1 MCHGESLLTVG
12 AAVHED
18 RRSGVERRVRWHN
31 GRVVDRSLRLPWSGR
46 RERGSPTRPM
56 PSLLHLADVH
66 LGARHA
72 DMGAAAA
79 AQRERQAAAFSRAID
94 AGLEAGVDVA
104 LICGDLFDSN
114 AQPRRSV
121 EAAVAEL
128 RRLTDRSIRVVI
140 IPGTH
145 DVYDKRSIY
154 RAFDLASLAGLPRGS
169 DLLTVLT
176 PEKPELVLRDLDLIV
191 YGRVFA
197 TKRAP
202 RSPLAAFDVHG
213 DSRASW
219 KVGMIH
225 GSRTIPGRVESDDV
239 IFTDAEVAASGLD
252 YLALG
257 HWHSHSSGRM
267 GDTTWAYA
275 GAPEPVAVDQDGA
288 GSACLV
294 HLEGEGG
301 RRGTV
306 RVETVRVGRTVF
318 RAESVDAADVE
329 SQASLEA
336 RLREL
341 ADPDLVLSV
350 SIDGI
355 APDTLEVDTD
365 ELERTLAGDFLHL
378 RVRDRSATE
387 LTDTPDLPD
396 DTVAG
401 KFVIDMESRI
411 AAAEATGDAAA
422 AEQARQILRLGRRL
436 LLDDPDHVTLP

>member
-1 MCHGESLLTVG
+1 MGS
-12 AAVHED
+12 AAV
-18 RRSGVERRVRWHN
+18 
-31 GRVVDRSLRLPWSGR
+31 
-46 RERGSPTRPM
+46 
-56 PSLLHLADVH
+56 
-66 LGARHA
+66 
-72 DMGAAAA
+72 
-79 AQRERQAAAFSRAID
+79 AQRQRQAAAFARAVD
-94 AGLEAGVDVA
+94 EGLAAGVDAA

-128 RRLTDRSIRVVI
+128 RRLTDRGIHVVI

-154 RAFDLASLAGLPRGS
+154 RAFDLASMAGLPAGS

-176 PEKPELVLRDLDLIV
+176 PEHPELVLRDLDLIV

-202 RSPLAAFDVHG
+202 RSPLAGFGVHA
-213 DSRASW
+213 DDRATW

-225 GSRTIPGRVESDDV
+225 GSRTIPGRVESDEV

-257 HWHSHSSGRM
+257 HWHSYSTGRA
-267 GDTTWAYA
+267 GGTTWAYA

-288 GSACLV
+288 GSVCLV
-294 HLEGEGG
+294 HLDDTTGAKG
-301 RRGTV
+301 V
-306 RVETVRVGRTVF
+306 RVERIRVGRTVF
-318 RAESVDAADVE
+318 RAESVDVAEVG
-329 SQASLEA
+329 SQAQLVE

-341 ADPDLVLSV
+341 ADPDLVLEA

-355 APDTLEVDTD
+355 ASDILELDTD
-365 ELERTLAGDFLHL
+365 EVERALAGAFLHI
-378 RVRDRSATE
+378 RVRDRSVTE
-387 LTDTPDLPD
+387 LDDGPDLPG

-401 KFVIDMESRI
+401 AFAADLRARI
-411 AAAEATGDAAA
+411 AAAEAREDAAA

>member
-1 MCHGESLLTVG
+1 
-12 AAVHED
+12 
-18 RRSGVERRVRWHN
+18 
-31 GRVVDRSLRLPWSGR
+31 
-46 RERGSPTRPM
+46 M

-79 AQRERQAAAFSRAID
+79 AQRERQAGAFSRAID
-94 AGLEAGVDVA
+94 EGLKAGVDVA

-121 EAAVAEL
+121 ESAVAEL
-128 RRLTDRSIRVVI
+128 RRLTDRGIRVVI

-154 RAFDLASLAGLPRGS
+154 RAFDLAAMAGLPRGS

-176 PEKPELVLRDLDLIV
+176 PELPELVLADLDLII

-202 RSPLAAFDVHG
+202 HSPLAGFDVHA
-213 DSRASW
+213 DDRAAW

-257 HWHSHSSGRM
+257 HWHSYATGRL

-288 GSACLV
+288 GSVCLV
-294 HLEGEGG
+294 HLDGEGG
-301 RRGTV
+301 GHGSV
-306 RVETVRVGRTVF
+306 RVERLRVGRTVF
-318 RAESVDAADVE
+318 RAEVVDAAGVE
-329 SQASLEA
+329 SQAALE
-336 RLREL
+336 RQLREL
-341 ADPDLVLSV
+341 ADPDLVLAV
-350 SIDGI
+350 SIEGI
-355 APDTLEVDTD
+355 AADTLEIDPD
-365 ELERTLAGDFLHL
+365 ELERTLVRDFLHI
-378 RVRDRSATE
+378 RVRDASATE
-387 LTDTPDLPD
+387 LADGPDLPE

-401 KFVIDMESRI
+401 KFVLDMESRI
-411 AAAEATGDAAA
+411 HAAEVQGDAAA
-422 AEQARQILRLGRRL
+422 ADQARQILRLGRRL
-436 LLDDPDHVTLP
+436 LLDDPDHVSLP

>member
-1 MCHGESLLTVG
+1 
-12 AAVHED
+12 
-18 RRSGVERRVRWHN
+18 
-31 GRVVDRSLRLPWSGR
+31 
-46 RERGSPTRPM
+46 M
-56 PSLLHLADVH
+56 PLLLHLADVH

-72 DMGAAAA
+72 DMGAAAVK
-79 AQRERQAAAFSRAID
+79 QRARQLAAFSRAVD
-94 AGLEAGVDVA
+94 VGLEANVDVA

-121 EAAVAEL
+121 ERAVSEL
-128 RRLTDRSIRVVI
+128 KRLTDRGIRVVI

-145 DVYDKRSIY
+145 DVFDRRSIY
-154 RAFDLASLAGLPRGS
+154 RAFDMARMAGLPSGS

-176 PEKPELVLRDLDLIV
+176 PEQPELLLEDLDLLV

-202 RSPLAAFDVHG
+202 RSPLEGFSAGADE
-213 DSRASW
+213 RANW

-225 GSRTIPGRVESDDV
+225 GSRLIPGKVDRDDV
-239 IFTDAEVAASGLD
+239 IFSDAEIAASGLD

-257 HWHSHSSGRM
+257 HWHSFSSGRA

-288 GSACLV
+288 GGVCLV
-294 HLEGEGG
+294 RLEDGAAGSGSVQVE
-301 RRGTV
+301 
-306 RVETVRVGRTVF
+306 RVQVGQTVF
-318 RAESVDAADVE
+318 RAESIDAAGLSGQE
-329 SQASLEA
+329 ELLE

-341 ADPDLVLSV
+341 ADPDLVLQAT
-350 SIDGI
+350 IDGI
-355 APDTLEVDTD
+355 APDTLEIDSD
-365 ELERTLAGDFLHL
+365 EIERSLASSFLHV

-387 LTDTPDLPD
+387 ITGGPNLSA

-401 KFVIDMESRI
+401 KFVAELESRI
-411 AAAEATGDAAA
+411 REAEVEADPAS

>member
-1 MCHGESLLTVG
+1 
-12 AAVHED
+12 
-18 RRSGVERRVRWHN
+18 
-31 GRVVDRSLRLPWSGR
+31 
-46 RERGSPTRPM
+46 M

-79 AQRERQAAAFSRAID
+79 AQRERQAQAFARAID
-94 AGLEAGVDVA
+94 AGLEANVDAA

-121 EAAVAEL
+121 ESAVAQL
-128 RRLTDRSIRVVI
+128 RRFTHRGTRVII

-154 RAFDLASLAGLPRGS
+154 RAFDLATMAGLPPGS
-169 DLLTVLT
+169 ELLTVLT
-176 PEKPELVLRDLDLIV
+176 PERPELLLEDLDLII

-202 RSPLAAFDVHG
+202 RSPLAGFDV
-213 DSRASW
+213 RADDRAGW

-225 GSRTIPGRVESDDV
+225 GSRRIPGRVENDDV
-239 IFTDAEVAASGLD
+239 IFTDEEVVASGLD

-257 HWHSHSSGRM
+257 HWHSYSSGRL
-267 GDTTWAYA
+267 GGTTWAYA

-288 GSACLV
+288 GSVCLV
-294 HLEGEGG
+294 RLEGGAG
-301 RRGTV
+301 DKAV
-306 RVETVRVGRTVF
+306 QVERLRVGRTVF
-318 RAESVDAADVE
+318 RAETVDAAEVD
-329 SQASLEA
+329 SQAALEA

-350 SIDGI
+350 SIEGI
-355 APDTLEVDTD
+355 APDTLEVDAD
-365 ELERTLAGDFLHL
+365 ELERALSADFLHV

-387 LTDTPDLPD
+387 LADGPDLPE

-401 KFVIDMESRI
+401 RFVLDVEARV
-411 AAAEATGDAAA
+411 AAAVAEGDEEA
-422 AEQARQILRLGRRL
+422 AERERQILRLGRRL